1 MMDSVYFQFIRNI
14 GKLYFSELFPEKNQE
29 IIDRINN
36 MRMEIKVL
44 PTENDKLNFQIEFIE
59 DDQKNDPN

>member
-14 GKLYFSELFPEKNQE
+14 GKLYFSELFPEKYQE

-44 PTENDKLNFQIEFIE
+44 PAENDKLNFQIEFIE
-59 DDQKNDPN
+59 DGQKNHQN

>member
-14 GKLYFSELFPEKNQE
+14 GKLYFSELFPEKYQE

-36 MRMEIKVL
+36 MRVEIKVL
-44 PTENDKLNFQIEFIE
+44 PADNDKLNFQIEFIE
-59 DDQKNDPN
+59 DDQKNDQN

>member
-14 GKLYFSELFPEKNQE
+14 GKLYFSELFPEKYQE

-44 PTENDKLNFQIEFIE
+44 PAENDKLNFQIEFIE
-59 DDQKNDPN
+59 DGQKNDQN

>member
-14 GKLYFSELFPEKNQE
+14 GKLYFSELFPEKYQE

-44 PTENDKLNFQIEFIE
+44 PAENDKLNFQIEFIE
-59 DDQKNDPN
+59 DDQKNDQN

>member
-14 GKLYFSELFPEKNQE
+14 GKLYFSELFPEKYQE

-44 PTENDKLNFQIEFIE
+44 PAENDKLNFQIEFIE
-59 DDQKNDPN
+59 NGQKNDQN